1 MSKVKNVIIYVLS
14 VFIAFETGLLVF
26 IVSIFTALHDEKKDT
41 KRHNQIGHSDYCKWK
56 EEQNKD

>member
-26 IVSIFTALHDEKKDT
+26 IVSIFTALHDEKKEK
-41 KRHNQIGHSDYCKWK
+41 KRHYPISYSGYCKWK

>member
-26 IVSIFTALHDEKKDT
+26 IVSIFTALHDEKKEK
-41 KRHNQIGHSDYCKWK
+41 KRHYPIGYSEYCRWK

>member
-14 VFIAFETGLLVF
+14 VFI
-26 IVSIFTALHDEKKDT
+26 VSIFTALHDEKKET
-41 KRHNQIGHSDYCKWK
+41 KRHNQIGHSEYCKWK